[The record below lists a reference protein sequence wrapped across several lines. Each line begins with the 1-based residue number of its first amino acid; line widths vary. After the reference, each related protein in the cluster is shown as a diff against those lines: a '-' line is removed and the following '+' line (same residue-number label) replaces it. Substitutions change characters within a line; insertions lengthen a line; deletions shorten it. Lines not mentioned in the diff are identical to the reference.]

1 MLLLEHQG
9 GRLVNDGKGKCRMNG
24 IQWIGRFGSN
34 GEESSVKWLILQH
47 EAADIIKVGAGD
59 RGEYVK

>member
-9 GRLVNDGKGKCRMNG
+9 GRLVNDRKGKCRMNG
-24 IQWIGRFGSN
+24 IQWIGRFGTK

-47 EAADIIKVGAGD
+47 EAADTIQDGLVAAGSI
-59 RGEYVK
+59 